1 MATEIVTAAEL
12 SAWLQEPVT
21 QTTAD
26 LLIAAA
32 TSIVQEVTGQ
42 ALIQIT
48 GDVAVLE
55 GSPDQYIE
63 LPQRPVTHVSSV
75 IFQDGQ
81 LGPVTLDTTQ
91 YQPVGNRLWRGF
103 GWQYATV
110 LIPPARIPYWRY
122 LTYPPPST
130 ITVTYDHGWAP
141 GAWQLEP
148 ARTAVLALCAQ
159 AYNNPAGSRSVTV
172 DDYTETYSDLFA
184 GMQMPE
190 STKQL
195 LRRRYGKRAGS
206 TVPR

>member
-1 MATEIVTAAEL
+1 MAFELVTPAEL
-12 SAWLQEPVT
+12 ASWLQEDLD
-21 QTTAD
+21 TATAN
-26 LLIAAA
+26 LLISQA

-42 ALIQIT
+42 LLVQVL

-55 GSPDQYIE
+55 GSPDPYLP
-63 LPQRPVTHVSSV
+63 LPQRPVTNVSEV
-75 IFQDGQ
+75 VFQDGQ
-81 LGPVTLDTTQ
+81 LGPVTLDATQ
-91 YQPVGNRLWRGF
+91 YQPIGNRLWRGF

-130 ITVTYDHGWAP
+130 ITVTYDHGYAP

-159 AYNNPAGSRSVTV
+159 AYSNPGGSRSVAV
-172 DDYTETYSDLFA
+172 DDYTETYSDSFA
-184 GMQMPE
+184 GMQMPD
-190 STKQL
+190 STRAL
-195 LRRRYGKRAGS
+195 LRRRYGKAAGS

>member
-1 MATEIVTAAEL
+1 MATALVTPEEL
-12 SAWLQEPVT
+12 ASWLQEDID
-21 QTTAD
+21 TATAT
-26 LLIAAA
+26 LLISQA
-32 TSIVQEVTGQ
+32 TSVVQEVTGQ
-42 ALIQIT
+42 ALIRVT

-63 LPQRPVTHVSSV
+63 LPQRPVTAVSSV
-75 IFQDGQ
+75 TFQDGN
-81 LGPVTLDTTQ
+81 LAPVTLDATQ

-159 AYNNPAGSRSVTV
+159 AYANPGGSRSVAV
-172 DDYTETYSDLFA
+172 DDYSESYSDLFA
-184 GMQMPE
+184 GMQMPQ
-190 STKQL
+190 STKDL
-195 LRRRYGKRAGS
+195 LRRRYGKKAGS
-206 TVPR
+206 LVPR

>member
-1 MATEIVTAAEL
+1 MATELVTPAEL
-12 SAWLQEPVT
+12 ASWLQEDID
-21 QTTAD
+21 TATAN
-26 LLIAAA
+26 LLISQA

-42 ALIQIT
+42 VLVQVT

-63 LPQRPVTHVSSV
+63 LPQRPVTNVSLV
-75 IFQDGQ
+75 VFQDGQ
-81 LGPVTLDTTQ
+81 LGPVTLDTTM
-91 YQPVGNRLWRGF
+91 YQQVGNRLWRGF

-141 GAWQLEP
+141 GAWQLEA
-148 ARTAVLALCAQ
+148 ARTEVLALCAQ
-159 AYNNPAGSRSVTV
+159 AYANPAGSRSVTV

-184 GMQMPE
+184 GMQVPE
-190 STKQL
+190 STKAL